1 MSYPQTQL
9 SQKLRLQSPPQTPNS
24 LFLLWCC
31 VSICVLFLSSSSA
44 ERHGK
49 DGTRPIGQIRHI
61 LSWYQI
67 HSKYLQ
73 PVYSHWLCYMCHC
86 NLAVIITVNGCTHTA
101 NVLSAEYTDVCLRS
115 KFKNKQWLCFYIYLS
130 VIITA
135 KLQWHM

>member
-1 MSYPQTQL
+1 MQPNYSGTCNTAKSCTKYSQNICSVSLSYPQTQL

-86 NLAVIITVNGCTHTA
+86 NLAVIITVNDSTH
-101 NVLSAEYTDVCLRS
+101 
-115 KFKNKQWLCFYIYLS
+115 KI
-130 VIITA
+130 
-135 KLQWHM
+135 H